1 MIFFITLY
9 SSRQLHRRMLIQR
22 KRGADSSISEEV
34 LTKPKCKQT
43 ETIPL
48 LVSSA
53 QNTQAN
59 TSDGAV
65 VILAFVETVR
75 FLLKDS
81 AKTLSPICPLSF
93 SVDNGTNVSIIKE
106 LANEWLDKI
115 EESVSG
121 APRIYVDNTRDV
133 VKNDNTQ
140 WETFGEKESLD

>member
-1 MIFFITLY
+1 MIEHHFDLFRLE
-9 SSRQLHRRMLIQR
+9 LL
-22 KRGADSSISEEV
+22 AD
-34 LTKPKCKQT
+34 
-43 ETIPL
+43 
-48 LVSSA
+48 
-53 QNTQAN
+53 
-59 TSDGAV
+59 
-65 VILAFVETVR
+65 LAPEY
-75 FLLKDS
+75 
-81 AKTLSPICPLSF
+81 ALSF